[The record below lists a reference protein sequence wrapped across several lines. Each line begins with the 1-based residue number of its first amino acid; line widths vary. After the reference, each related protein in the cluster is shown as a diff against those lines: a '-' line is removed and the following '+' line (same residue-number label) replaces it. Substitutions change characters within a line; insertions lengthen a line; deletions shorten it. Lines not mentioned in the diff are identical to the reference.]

1 MKHPL
6 SFLCSF
12 LVFLFVIETA
22 SAQRL
27 HQVTYYS
34 DELHI
39 IEDDLENP
47 ADKIQGNFTL
57 SFLDDTFILD
67 LNGEKQQYKI
77 LDQKYYSGGY
87 FEVTLSENH
96 SLLHSEDLKYSI
108 FGVKG
113 ANQNWKFI
121 LSKKYNN
128 KTQQYEEIVDKYN
141 NDDDIHKGYSYLQNG
156 EIDEAIPYFEK
167 TAANGNVKSMNTL
180 SEIYQYKRDFSKTAE
195 WLEKAAVYGDYHAE
209 YNLGL
214 LYDQKGDFETAMSW
228 YQKAAKYNHRIA
240 QYNMGYVYYS
250 KKENYKE
257 AMKWFLLAD
266 ENEYPDAGFYIS
278 RMYAEGLG
286 VEKSMAEARKWMQR
300 SADLGS
306 EYAEKALEEF

>member
-6 SFLCSF
+6 SFLF
-12 LVFLFVIETA
+12 VLLVFLFVIETA

-39 IEDDLENP
+39 IEDDFENP

-57 SFLDDTFILD
+57 SFLNDTFILD
-67 LNGEKQQYKI
+67 LDGEKQQYKI

-87 FEVTLSENH
+87 FEVALSESH
-96 SLLHSEDLKYSI
+96 SLLLSEDLKYSI

-113 ANQNWKFI
+113 AAQNGKFI
-121 LSKKYNN
+121 LSKKYAIQ
-128 KTQQYEEIVDKYN
+128 TQQYETLANKYE
-141 NDDDIHKGYSYLQNG
+141 DADLRKGYSYLQNG
-156 EIDEAIPYFEK
+156 KIDEAIPYFEK
-167 TAANGNVKSMNTL
+167 SAANGNVKSMNTL
-180 SEIYQYKRDFSKTAE
+180 SEIYQYKRDFFKTAE
-195 WLEKAAVYGDYHAE
+195 WLERAAVYGDYHAE

-214 LYDQKGDFETAMSW
+214 LYDQKGDFETAISW

-266 ENEYPDAGFYIS
+266 ENEYHDAGFYIS

-286 VEKSMAEARKWMQR
+286 VEKSMLEAHKWMQR